1 MDRISSIPFPTNA
14 AQAARAYGARPVA
27 PVSPASPIRPDQP
40 AQRTEPVGRIGI
52 TGPTAAP
59 APARAIASDPGRL
72 VAAQVEPIDLAR
84 DVATIT
90 GRPAEGSLPMY
101 RHPADRNQAATA
113 VALGRAL
120 DLKA

>member
-1 MDRISSIPFPTNA
+1 MDRISSIPFPTSA
-14 AQAARAYGARPVA
+14 AQAARAYGVRPVA
-27 PVSPASPIRPDQP
+27 AVHPVRPVQT

-52 TGPTAAP
+52 TDPAP
-59 APARAIASDPGRL
+59 APAIASDPGRL
-72 VAAQVEPIDLAR
+72 VAARVEPIDLAR

-90 GRPAEGSLPMY
+90 GRPAAGSLPMY

>member
-1 MDRISSIPFPTNA
+1 MDRISSIPFPTGA
-14 AQAARAYGARPVA
+14 AQAARAYGVRPVA
-27 PVSPASPIRPDQP
+27 AVPPVRPVQP
-40 AQRTEPVGRIGI
+40 AQRTEPVGRIGLD
-52 TGPTAAP
+52 PAP
-59 APARAIASDPGRL
+59 APTTASDPGRL

-84 DVATIT
+84 DVATVT